1 MSTSEIAGRPAAG
14 TSSHAGPADAGEAS
28 APDGGANH
36 LVRGSAW
43 FVASVMI
50 GALGGFIVTW
60 IATGVADA
68 DTLGRA
74 QSLQVAVLFVTY
86 ATGMGLP
93 VAVARYAGANTRSV
107 NVLYTWALLYTC
119 LSSIV
124 GTIGFYVVASVFM
137 PDGATRQAF
146 EQLNQWGTIPGAAVF
161 FCMVTGMSFTLLVEV
176 RLVTLRQWRWV
187 LARVVLLNAVRLPL
201 LFVPVLGTTTL
212 GLVLILVGVPAASG
226 LIGAVLIRLATPRA
240 DRGTLFPVP
249 SEARPAL
256 RYANVH
262 YVGMLSAQA
271 PQFTVPLLVTS
282 SVPAADASAFAVAW
296 LITAVVFLI
305 PHTVGQVLL
314 AESSR
319 QPSAVA
325 PQVRTALLI
334 TVPTMIVAAV
344 GAIVL
349 GPRLATTVFGPEYA
363 LPGEVLGRFVSAG
376 VPWAITATLLA
387 RARVLGRNRAAIIIT
402 GVFAVVT
409 LGSVAAVV
417 GSGGVEAAATA
428 WLIANVVAALAAI
441 ITTVATRT
449 VSVGHLVPSP
459 EPT

>member
-1 MSTSEIAGRPAAG
+1 MPAA
-14 TSSHAGPADAGEAS
+14 E
-28 APDGGANH
+28 
-36 LVRGSAW
+36 
-43 FVASVMI
+43 
-50 GALGGFIVTW
+50 
-60 IATGVADA
+60 
-68 DTLGRA
+68 
-74 QSLQVAVLFVTY
+74 
-86 ATGMGLP
+86 
-93 VAVARYAGANTRSV
+93 
-107 NVLYTWALLYTC
+107 
-119 LSSIV
+119 
-124 GTIGFYVVASVFM
+124 
-137 PDGATRQAF
+137 
-146 EQLNQWGTIPGAAVF
+146 
-161 FCMVTGMSFTLLVEV
+161 
-176 RLVTLRQWRWV
+176 
-187 LARVVLLNAVRLPL
+187 
-201 LFVPVLGTTTL
+201 
-212 GLVLILVGVPAASG
+212 
-226 LIGAVLIRLATPRA
+226 
-240 DRGTLFPVP
+240 
-249 SEARPAL
+249 
-256 RYANVH
+256 
-262 YVGMLSAQA
+262 
-271 PQFTVPLLVTS
+271 
-282 SVPAADASAFAVAW
+282 ASAFAVAW

-363 LPGEVLGRFVSAG
+363 LTGEVLGRFVSAG